1 MILYIDLYNCFIF
14 FNNFKLS
21 MIVKEILF
29 VRMNMIPKNKIL
41 SIFLMMNNIFCIN
54 FNAEDF

>member
-1 MILYIDLYNCFIF
+1 MILYIDLYNCFILFF

-29 VRMNMIPKNKIL
+29 IRMNMIPKNEIL
-41 SIFLMMNNIFCIN
+41 SFF
-54 FNAEDF
+54 FNDE